1 MGDINFRRLM
11 RKAIESEWCIA
22 YRNKKTGGIL
32 IDKRHC
38 FSLIKNTLRYWCAD
52 PFPVEEGE
60 KNYIFFEAFDRIK
73 RKGAIGYRE
82 ITGNKISKLKIVI
95 EEPFHLSY
103 PYIYCENGSWYI
115 IPESK
120 DSHQIIRYKAK
131 EFPDVWEREKIL
143 IDNIPAV
150 DTTVISYNNNDMIL
164 FTYLFES
171 FNKGILQIIKLNE
184 TSESVIH
191 KIADVNGTKR
201 PAGKIF
207 EIGNFRYRPSQ
218 LCTTTYGEA
227 IIFNKILDFTDSA
240 YTETEYKMVSVAD
253 ICLERAVKICGVHT
267 YNSSKSWEVIDVE
280 IREFSILRILGLVH
294 RIYHRIK
301 RSLNGKQGFG
311 ENTKNER

>member
-103 PYIYCENGSWYI
+103 PYIYGENGSWYI
-115 IPESK
+115 IPEAK
-120 DSHQIIRYKAK
+120 DSHQILRYKAK
-131 EFPDVWEREKIL
+131 EFPDIWEREKIL

-164 FTYLFES
+164 YTYLFES
-171 FNKGILQIIKLNE
+171 FNKGVLQIIKLNGI
-184 TSESVIH
+184 SESIVH
-191 KIADVNGTKR
+191 AIADANGIKR
-201 PAGKIF
+201 PAGKVF

-240 YTETEYKMVSVAD
+240 YTETEYKRITVGD
-253 ICLERAVKICGVHT
+253 IILDRTVKITGAHT
-267 YNSSKSWEVIDVE
+267 YNSSENREVIDVE
-280 IREFSILRILGLVH
+280 IRGISLLRIASLIPRV
-294 RIYHRIK
+294 YYCIK
-301 RSLNGKQGFG
+301 RSLAGKQGFG
-311 ENTKNER
+311 NNSNNER